1 MKKLLTIAVAVASI
15 GATAFGDSRPPVV
28 IPIYNDNEPVS
39 TVSQP
44 TPNVN
49 TFAEWQS
56 LFRPIAQCVSELQK
70 EPTAKSPEDKTKYLA
85 RHGYGTGYYVLIDT
99 RRYTLDDIC
108 YLKYTMTKYGYNP
121 MYLEPIDT
129 MVGGIFRRKA
139 DAEALADWL
148 KKDQGITAKIEYIE
162 SDMPFVPPSNPNSP
176 PPYQSSST
184 TEDNSDLKH
193 FEKLQSEYDKAMYQ
207 RLLDDEKLIT
217 QLQQTIQT
225 LEQEIN
231 QMIKQSQQ
239 PQTQTQT
246 LYCTASHG
254 LIFREKPSYSSR
266 YQEFE
271 LFGGEHLKV
280 LGTDGDFY
288 KVQYRNMTGY
298 VVREYCHMSG
308 SY

>member
-1 MKKLLTIAVAVASI
+1 MKKLLTIAVAVVSI
-15 GATAFGDSRPPVV
+15 GTTAFGDSRPPVV
-28 IPIYNDNEPVS
+28 IPIYSNNEPVS

-108 YLKYTMTKYGYNP
+108 YLKYTMTRYGYSP
-121 MYLEPIDT
+121 TYIEPIDT

-139 DAEALADWL
+139 DAVALADWL
-148 KKDQGITAKIEYIE
+148 KKDQGIKAKIEYIE
-162 SDMPFVPPSNPNSP
+162 SDMPFVPPSNPKSP
-176 PPYQSSST
+176 PPYETSST
-184 TEDNSDLKH
+184 TEGNSDLKH

-217 QLQQTIQT
+217 QLQQSIQT
-225 LEQEIN
+225 LEQDITQLE
-231 QMIKQSQQ
+231 KQIQQ
-239 PQTQTQT
+239 RQQAQT
-246 LYCTASHG
+246 LYCTASQG
-254 LIFREKPSYSSR
+254 LIFREKPRFGSK

-271 LFGGEHLKV
+271 FLGGEHLKV

-288 KVQYRNMTGY
+288 KVQYKNMTGY
-298 VVREYCHMSG
+298 VAKEYCHLHG

>member
-15 GATAFGDSRPPVV
+15 GVTAFGDNRPPVV
-28 IPIYNDNEPVS
+28 IPIYNNNEPVN

-44 TPNVN
+44 TANVN
-49 TFAEWQS
+49 TFSEWQS

-99 RRYTLDDIC
+99 KRYTLDDIC
-108 YLKYTMTKYGYNP
+108 YLKYTMTKYGYSP
-121 MYLEPIDT
+121 TYIEPIDT

-148 KKDQGITAKIEYIE
+148 KKDQGIKAKIEYIE
-162 SDMPFVPPSNPNSP
+162 SDMPFVPPSNPKSP
-176 PPYQSSST
+176 PPYESESTQSS
-184 TEDNSDLKH
+184 NSDLNH
-193 FEKLQSEYDKAMYQ
+193 FEKLQAKYDKAMYK

-217 QLQQTIQT
+217 QLQQSIQT
-225 LEQEIN
+225 LEQEIA
-231 QMIKQSQQ
+231 QLEKQTQQQ
-239 PQTQTQT
+239 PQT
-246 LYCTASHG
+246 LYCTASQG
-254 LIFREKPSYSSR
+254 LIFREKPSWRAR

-271 LFGGEHLKV
+271 FLGGEHLKV

-288 KVQYRNMTGY
+288 KVQYKNMTGY
-298 VVREYCHMSG
+298 VAKEYCHLHG